1 MPGDRFFERPL
12 SDAKVPAGLPVDLD
26 DIGISAMD
34 IDRQLVRF
42 PSRTFVVQIE
52 GESMIEA
59 GLLDRDFVVAERES
73 HCRHGDVV
81 VALVDGRV
89 TVKYLRDENG
99 EVFLRPANK
108 AYDDIRPKAE
118 LQILGLVVGSFRK
131 MI

>member
-1 MPGDRFFERPL
+1 M
-12 SDAKVPAGLPVDLD
+12 D
-26 DIGISAMD
+26 DVGISAID

-42 PSRTFVVQIE
+42 PSRTFVAQIE

-59 GLLDRDFVVAERES
+59 GLLDKDFVVAERES
-73 HCRHGDVV
+73 HCRHGDIV
-81 VALVDGRV
+81 VALVDGSV

-108 AYDDIRPKAE
+108 AHTDIRPKRE

-131 MI
+131 MV